1 MKSYLKMGLVLMA
14 FLVMFVAVGCS
25 GSSEGTTSSGADS
38 DASSGS
44 REVVKIIVPYGVG
57 GTADAIGRKY
67 AQIAGELYPNYS
79 FVVEQKTGGDG
90 FVGAAYFESIDVNAK
105 ELLLFGYGNAYRHEF
120 GNRYGTEQVPFD
132 MENLK
137 PLAAVDD
144 RTWILYGNPGD
155 TLEEVFDKAR
165 AGDLRMSGGNPLSD
179 PHLALGSLVA
189 VEDGSVTVVGY
200 DGGAAQKLG
209 LINGEVDVFI
219 GTTQAAMGEVE
230 AGDLVP
236 MLAFSEDSFDG
247 LVGPDGPISVPG
259 LVNDRHPDLGSDTDY
274 SGSILPAGGF
284 LTARTG
290 TEQAWEDKVIE
301 ISKAVWATSEFR
313 DWKEEIGLN
322 HFEIYGDDAQ
332 AHLDDA
338 VERAI
343 NAFELLK

>member
-1 MKSYLKMGLVLMA
+1 MKNLKMGLVLITA
-14 FLVMFVAVGCS
+14 ILLMFVAVGCQQNE
-25 GSSEGTTSSGADS
+25 SSEGAETKTS
-38 DASSGS
+38 SSGS
-44 REVVKIIVPYGVG
+44 REVVKVIVPYGVG

-67 AQIAGELYPNYS
+67 AQVANGLYPDYN
-79 FVVEQKTGGDG
+79 FVVEQRTGGDG

-120 GNRYGTEQVPFD
+120 GNRFGTEQVPFD
-132 MENLK
+132 MSNLQ

-144 RTWILYGNPGD
+144 RTWILYGKPGD
-155 TLEEVFDKAR
+155 TLEGVFEKAR
-165 AGDLRMSGGNPLSD
+165 AGELRMSGGNPLSD

-189 VEDGSVTVVGY
+189 VEDGQVTVVSY

-209 LINGEVDVFI
+209 LINGEVSVFV

-236 MLAFSEDSFDG
+236 LLAFSEDSFDG

-259 LVNDRHPDLGSDTDY
+259 LVNDRHPDLDSDKDY

-284 LTARTG
+284 VTARAGADEAFT
-290 TEQAWEDKVIE
+290 DKVIE
-301 ISKAVWATSEFR
+301 ISKAVWATDEFR

-322 HFEIYGDDAQ
+322 HFEIYGDEAQ
-332 AHLDDA
+332 QYLDDA
-338 VERAI
+338 VERAV
-343 NAFELLK
+343 NAFELLNN